1 MVLCQEGGKLNYQPR
16 QQKNQ
21 ESDIIEVSHNYK
33 IIENDKQM
41 KQFSIENSNI
51 QWIAFDTEYTTEKSY
66 KPRLCLIQILTERGK
81 YIIDIIKCKNITLF
95 NKLLINPNILKIT
108 HSGGHD
114 YKILNDEYNI
124 IPKNVF
130 DTQIACSFLYY
141 QSRINLSDLI
151 LSLLNKKIEKG
162 LAASDWEERPL
173 TNEQLKYALNDA
185 IFLKELKDILVQK
198 LNDKNRLSWAQEEFK
213 TLEYPNFYK
222 ENLMDDILDM
232 HITNS
237 LSKDEKIFLIKI
249 MEWRKKEAI
258 KKDMPET
265 KILGFN
271 FLKEFVTL
279 LPLGEDYIRN
289 NRKILPKVINE
300 YLSPLKKLLNSP
312 SENYT
317 EIEKQIPPSGF
328 DQPELEF
335 LTKLS
340 HLFIKHLCFKNNIG
354 PELMCTEDELRFFL
368 WNKTLKTSKLFKGW
382 RLDFVGKELE
392 NILLSDNELMAKF
405 YKMTKRFEASNNIEN
420 PKEIIEYSSEINE
433 LIALGFRKDMIK
445 NIPNKWIKA
454 TTFLLNQLPEN
465 HVNRQ
470 IPTPQAGIWIHEKV
484 RPILE
489 RVGVT
494 FRKLPNHP
502 WELIIDVK

>member
-1 MVLCQEGGKLNYQPR
+1 MVLYKEVGKLNYNTR

-21 ESDIIEVSHNYK
+21 ESNIIAVSNNYTK
-33 IIENDKQM
+33 IENEKQM
-41 KQFSIENSNI
+41 KTFSIENSDI
-51 QWIAFDTEYTTEKSY
+51 QWIVFDTEYTTEKSY
-66 KPRLCLIQILTERGK
+66 KPKLCLIQILTERGK
-81 YIIDIIKCKNITLF
+81 YIIDIIKYKNVTLF
-95 NKLLINPNILKIT
+95 NNILINPNILKIT

-114 YKILNDEYNI
+114 YKILNDEYQI

-130 DTQIACSFLYY
+130 DTQIAYSFLYY
-141 QSRINLSDLI
+141 QPRINLSDLI

-162 LAASDWEERPL
+162 LAASDWENRPL
-173 TNEQLKYALNDA
+173 SNEQLEYALNDV

-198 LNDKNRLSWAQEEFK
+198 LNENNRLSWAQEEFK
-213 TLEYPNFYK
+213 TLEDPNYYK
-222 ENLMDDILDM
+222 ENLMDDILDL

-237 LSKDEKIFLIKI
+237 LSKKEKIFLIKI
-249 MEWRKKEAI
+249 MEWRKKEA
-258 KKDMPET
+258 KKEDLPET

-271 FLKEFVTL
+271 LLKEFITL
-279 LPLGEDYIRN
+279 LPIGEDYIRN
-289 NRKILPKVINE
+289 NRRISPKVIND

-312 SENYT
+312 SENYI
-317 EIEKQIPPSGF
+317 EKEKQIPPSGF
-328 DQPELEF
+328 DNPELEL

-340 HLFIKHLCFKNNIG
+340 HLFVKHLCFKNNIG

-368 WNKTLKTSKLFKGW
+368 WNKTLNTSKLFKGW
-382 RLDFVGKELE
+382 RLDFIGKELE

-405 YKMTKRFEASNNIEN
+405 YKMIKRFEDSNNIEE

-454 TTFLLNQLPEN
+454 TIFLLNQLPEN

-502 WELIIDVK
+502 WELIRDVK